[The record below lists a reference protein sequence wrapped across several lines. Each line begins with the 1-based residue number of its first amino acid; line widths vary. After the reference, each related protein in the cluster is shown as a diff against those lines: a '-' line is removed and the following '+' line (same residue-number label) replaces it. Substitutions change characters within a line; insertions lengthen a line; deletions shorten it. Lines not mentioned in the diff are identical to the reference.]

1 MPENKK
7 NQYKLKTFVINIYI
21 LSTIGLLVI
30 FFTSS
35 IVASIIMQ
43 KLNIESNIPHIILG
57 IMLAVSVT
65 ILDQE

>member
-7 NQYKLKTFVINIYI
+7 NQYKLKTFVINI